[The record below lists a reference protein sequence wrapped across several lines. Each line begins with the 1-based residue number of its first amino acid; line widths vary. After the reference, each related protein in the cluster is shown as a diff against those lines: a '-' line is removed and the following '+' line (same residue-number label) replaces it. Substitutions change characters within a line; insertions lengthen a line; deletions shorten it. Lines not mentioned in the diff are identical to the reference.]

1 MSAAFFNPT
10 SPFGDLTGWAIQ
22 TNNPTTSVTR
32 AQALGSAGDELAS
45 KLHDTRTSVSAT
57 YVLQTATS
65 CKIPKFGEI
74 LGGYHVDT
82 VAITFSNTA
91 FVTMTATGHKHGTSD
106 HPVCRTYT
114 GSLTTIASN
123 FGCPSTLVGL
133 QIPSGAGVRS
143 YTWSLQGNHQDELGS
158 AGEFLAADNYDG
170 NETVDVEL
178 CDSGTITAENGWDI
192 TTASNS
198 LGNTQA
204 ETASATAEHHLAHDV
219 AA

>member
-57 YVLQTATS
+57 YVLQTATG

-82 VAITFSNTA
+82 VVISFSNTA
-91 FVTMTATGHKHGTSD
+91 FVTMTVTGHKHETSD

-114 GSLTTIASN
+114 GSLITIASN

-204 ETASATAEHHLAHDV
+204 ETASATAEHHLDHDTV
-219 AA
+219 G

>member
-22 TNNPTTSVTR
+22 TNNPTTSATR
-32 AQALGSAGDELAS
+32 AQSLGSAGDELAS

-57 YVLQTATS
+57 YVLQTATG

-82 VAITFSNTA
+82 VAISFSNTA
-91 FVTMTATGHKHGTSD
+91 FVTMTVTGHKHGTGN
-106 HPVCRTYT
+106 HPACRTYT
-114 GSLTTIASN
+114 GSLTQIASN
-123 FGCPSTLVGL
+123 FGCPSTVVGMT
-133 QIPSGAGVRS
+133 IPQNAGVRTMT
-143 YTWSLQGNHQDELGS
+143 YTLQGNHQDELGS

>member
-1 MSAAFFNPT
+1 MSTAFFNPT
-10 SPFGDLTGWAIQ
+10 SPFGALTGWEIQ

-57 YVLQTATS
+57 YVLQTATG

-82 VAITFSNTA
+82 VSISFSNTA
-91 FVTMTATGHKHGTSD
+91 FVTMTVTGHKHGSGE
-106 HPVCRTYT
+106 HPACRTYT

-123 FGCPSTLVGL
+123 FGCTSTVVGMT
-133 QIPSGAGVRS
+133 IPQDAGVRTMT
-143 YTWSLQGNHQDELGS
+143 YTLQGNHQDELGS

-178 CDSGTITAENGWDI
+178 CDSGTIAAITGWDM
-192 TTASNS
+192 TSTNS
-198 LGNTQA
+198 AFANNAAQ
-204 ETASATAEHHLAHDV
+204 TASATVEKHLQHDS
-219 AA
+219 

>member
-10 SPFGDLTGWAIQ
+10 SPFGALTGWDIQ
-22 TNNPTTSVTR
+22 TNNPTTSATR

-57 YVLQTATS
+57 YVLQTATG

-82 VAITFSNTA
+82 VVISFSNTA
-91 FVTMTATGHKHGTSD
+91 FVTMTLTGHKHGASA
-106 HPVCRTYT
+106 HPACRTYT
-114 GSLTTIASN
+114 GSLTTIVSN
-123 FGCPSTLVGL
+123 FGCPSTVIGMT
-133 QIPSGAGVRS
+133 IPNNAGVRTMT
-143 YTWSLQGNHQDELGS
+143 YTLQGNHQDELGS

-178 CDSGTITAENGWDI
+178 CDSGTIAATTGWDMTSTNSAFANNAAQ
-192 TTASNS
+192 TT
-198 LGNTQA
+198 
-204 ETASATAEHHLAHDV
+204 SATVEKHLQHNNS
-219 AA
+219 